1 MFIGMFMS
9 SYVLILYFYSKF
21 VRQGNSYIFL
31 FHQTGVYNTYTKPL
45 HFLKSHLKWIG
56 TH

>member
-1 MFIGMFMS
+1 MFIGMFMI